1 MLFRSRVIIP
11 PQSVKQV
18 VKKMETL
25 NKPFVDINDPE
36 IKEIIIEKI
45 EDIKKKPLK
54 GKRIKSSI
62 RSKLKKSKVNS

>member
-1 MLFRSRVIIP
+1 
-11 PQSVKQV
+11 
-18 VKKMETL
+18 METL